1 MKDKEKWKE
10 TLEILRET
18 FPGRLSISV
27 REAARVLGV
36 DSDTIYEAIRNKT
49 KTLPYQ
55 RISEKKIIIP
65 MVGLAKWLSAN
76 EEGEVTRVV
85 YI

>member
-18 FPGRLSISV
+18 FPGRLSLSV
-27 REAARVLGV
+27 KEAATVLGV
-36 DSDTIYEAIRNKT
+36 NSGTIYETIRNKT
-49 KTLPYQ
+49 KTFPYQ
-55 RISEKKIIIP
+55 KVTEKKIIIP
-65 MVGLAKWLSAN
+65 MVGLAKWLAAH
-76 EEGEVTRVV
+76 EDGEVTRVV

>member
-10 TLEILRET
+10 TLELLRET
-18 FPGRLSISV
+18 FPGKLALSV
-27 REAARVLGV
+27 KEASMVMGINPGTL
-36 DSDTIYEAIRNKT
+36 YEAIRNKT
-49 KTLPYQ
+49 KTFPYQ
-55 RISEKKIIIP
+55 KVTEKKIIIP
-65 MVGLAKWLSAN
+65 MVGLAKWLSAR

>member
-10 TLEILRET
+10 TLEVLRET

-27 REAARVLGV
+27 KEAATVLGV

-55 RISEKKIIIP
+55 RVSKKKIIIP
-65 MVGLAKWLSAN
+65 VVGLAKWLSAR